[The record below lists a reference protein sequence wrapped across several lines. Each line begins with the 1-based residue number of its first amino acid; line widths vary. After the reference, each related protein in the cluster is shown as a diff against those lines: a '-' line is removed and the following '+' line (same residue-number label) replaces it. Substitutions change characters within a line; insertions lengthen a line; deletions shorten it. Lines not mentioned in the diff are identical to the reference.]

1 MNRAM
6 YKEVENLSSA
16 KGYGTSVLIAALIIG
31 LVIGG
36 VAGYLIKPTELVE
49 GPTVT
54 QTATQT
60 VRETITQT
68 VGVERKIKAAWIYVG
83 PIGDYGWSHAH
94 NEGRLRVAAEFPWLD
109 AENYAEAVPEA
120 DVERYIDR
128 FIVDEECDV
137 VFTTSFGF
145 MDGTLAA
152 AAKYP
157 GKIFFHC
164 SGYERAPNMGTYF
177 AEFHQLY
184 YLNGLMAGALT
195 ETGKAGYVAAFLI
208 PEVTR
213 HINAFALG
221 VKEANPDATVDV
233 RVISAWYDPT
243 KARLAAED
251 LVAAG
256 CDAIAFTEDSPT
268 VVEVGQ
274 SYMEQYAA
282 GTFDHPIYTFSH
294 YSPMQR
300 FGEDACVSGQ
310 LVDWGILYEDILMKI
325 YTDVYTKTNLEN
337 VDYWWMLREKAAQ
350 LGGEFGVPV
359 NPNFIS
365 ELQAKMVKDKM
376 TGETISAYDLVMRRL
391 QQMSEDTVLFDPF
404 TGPIYDT
411 DDTLRI
417 PAGVRGSHDDLWTM
431 DWFVAGVS
439 APA

>member
-1 MNRAM
+1 M
-6 YKEVENLSSA
+6 SA
-16 KGYGTSVLIAALIIG
+16 KGYGPSILAAALIIG
-31 LVIGG
+31 LIVGAVGG
-36 VAGYLIKPTELVE
+36 YFLKPTEVGV
-49 GPTVT
+49 GPIVTQTAT

-68 VGVERKIKAAWIYVG
+68 VGVEKKIKAAWIYVG

-94 NEGRLRVAAEFPWLD
+94 NVGRLRVAAEFPWLD
-109 AENYAEAVPEA
+109 AEHYAESVPEA

-128 FIVDEECDV
+128 FIVDEKCDV

-152 AAKYP
+152 AQKYLDS
-157 GKIFFHC
+157 ILFHC
-164 SGYERAPNMGTYF
+164 SGYKRAPNMGTYF

-184 YLNGLMAGALT
+184 YLCGLMAGALT
-195 ETGKAGYVAAFLI
+195 QTGKAGYVAAYLT
-208 PEVTR
+208 PEVNR

-221 VKEANPDATVDV
+221 VTEVNPQATVDV

-256 CDAIAFTEDSPT
+256 CDALAFTEDSPT
-268 VVEVGQ
+268 VIEVGQ
-274 SYMEQYAA
+274 SYCEKYAS
-282 GTFDHPIYTFSH
+282 GTYPRPVYTFSH

-300 FGEDACVSGQ
+300 FGVDSCVSGQ

-325 YTDVYTKTNLEN
+325 HEGVYNKTNLEN
-337 VDYWWMLREKAAQ
+337 VDPWWMLHEKAAQ
-350 LGGEFGVPV
+350 LGGEFGVPI
-359 NPNFIS
+359 NPKFTPA
-365 ELQAKMVKDKM
+365 LKAKTVKDKM

-391 QQMSEDTVLFDPF
+391 AQMSEETVLFDPF
-404 TGPIYDT
+404 TGPIYDA
-411 DDTLRI
+411 DGKLRI
-417 PAGVRGSHDDLWTM
+417 AEGVRGSHDVLWTM
-431 DWFVAGVS
+431 DWFVAGVR